1 MKINPSLPGLDQGKA
16 TTGTNGD
23 RGASGTSATGSGP
36 AQGDTIH
43 ISALSAQLHHMAHF
57 VHKQERDETDGEPPA
72 EQETVS
78 RDRHQR
84 GPRGGQP
91 PGRVPG
97 LSSGLRGLA
106 GLPHEVR
113 RSNRW

>member
-43 ISALSAQLHHMAHF
+43 ISALSAQLQALEATLSTGGEF
-57 VHKQERDETDGEPPA
+57 DRTKVDAIKEAIRDGRL
-72 EQETVS
+72 TVNA
-78 RDRHQR
+78 D
-84 GPRGGQP
+84 
-91 PGRVPG
+91 VVADKM
-97 LSSGLRGLA
+97 LA
-106 GLPHEVR
+106 STLAMIGKD
-113 RSNRW
+113 NG